1 MVGWKRRSA
10 ALRRERGP
18 AGRFMRCGALR
29 SLRRLV
35 SAGMPRGSPGEM
47 KRVVRTRPVHQP
59 GARQGQYGDPAKGV
73 EGEFPARVACGC
85 VTNPGLPSGSYPRFS
100 RLFGRSSKRF
110 ANKTWRSG
118 IFRGSRAAPFPGFS
132 DYSDDRPNDLLT
144 DLARGWRSS
153 WINSPRNIATI
164 AWRKLEA
171 YSETL
176 IFSRAPKSRAIPGFI
191 RNGLGGSAS

>member
-118 IFRGSRAAPFPGFS
+118 IFRGSRAAPFPGFP

-144 DLARGWRSS
+144 DLAEGDFPGFASGPFPRFFRLFGRSS
-153 WINSPRNIATI
+153 KRFANRLGEGMAFVVDKLAEEHRNYRVAKT
-164 AWRKLEA
+164 
-171 YSETL
+171 
-176 IFSRAPKSRAIPGFI
+176 
-191 RNGLGGSAS
+191 